1 MSVQTPDIAIIGGGP
16 VGSLAAATLSR
27 AGYSVALF
35 ERGAAPKPDTTRP
48 DTRGYALAA
57 GSVQLLDDLGYW
69 SSVADQATPI
79 RSIVVSRRG
88 GLGRVHLNARDH
100 GRAALGQ
107 VVPAAALDPML
118 NEACRAAGVD
128 LHYDSTLAG
137 LDPAEGDRRTLH
149 IEGAKDEATWSARLI
164 LAADG
169 VSSPARKALGL
180 PVQRLRY
187 DADALVFDVRPDRPH
202 NGQAFERFT
211 DEGPLALLPQADGRM
226 NVVWVAPPRT
236 CEQRLEQGEAE
247 RLRALQARF
256 GWTLGRLRPAG
267 PVVRFPLE
275 RVHAPEPVAERAL
288 LLGNAA
294 HSVHPVAGQGLNLS
308 LRDVAGLLGA
318 LRTGRQADGTP
329 TFAADPGAAAV
340 LEAYAKDRRQDVSS
354 VVTATDFLAR
364 GLLHA
369 AGLRGHGLG
378 AGMMAVDRLRP
389 ARDALARS
397 AMGLGPLPRH
407 TLAHLPAA
415 GQGTP

>member
-1 MSVQTPDIAIIGGGP
+1 MSARAPDIAVIGGGP
-16 VGSLAAATLSR
+16 VGSLAAATLAR
-27 AGYSVALF
+27 AGYAVALF
-35 ERGAAPKPDTTRP
+35 ERGAAPKRASTRR

-69 SSVADQATPI
+69 ASVAEHATPI

-100 GRAALGQ
+100 GRGALGQ
-107 VVPAAALDPML
+107 VVPAAALDPLL
-118 NEACRAAGVD
+118 NDACRAAGVD

-149 IEGAKDEATWSARLI
+149 IRGKKDETAWSVRLI

-169 VSSPARKALGL
+169 VSSPTRKALGL

-226 NVVWVAPPRT
+226 NVVWVAPPQI
-236 CEQRLEQGEAE
+236 CEQRLEQDEAD
-247 RLRALQARF
+247 RLRELQARF

-275 RVHAPEPVAERAL
+275 RVHAPDPVAERAL

-318 LRTGRQADGTP
+318 LRSGQQADGTP
-329 TFAADPGAAAV
+329 AFAADPGAAAV
-340 LEAYAKDRRQDVSS
+340 LDAYARERRRDVGG
-354 VVTATDFLAR
+354 VVAATDFLAR
-364 GLLHA
+364 GMLHA

-378 AGMMAVDRLRP
+378 AGMMAMDRLRP

-397 AMGLGPLPRH
+397 AMGLRPLPRH
-407 TLAHLPAA
+407 TLAHLPAT